1 MQYTEL
7 LIDKNY
13 DSFNPVDFGYH
24 DCKPSHHFG
33 PAVRQYWL
41 LHYVTSGFGRFEK
54 EGKVYHLQPGQIFV
68 IPPHVTTYYEAD
80 SKRPW
85 VYIWIGFTA
94 ENSLP
99 IDLPDVIT
107 APELGTLFE
116 SMKLCSKMS
125 NGKEAYL
132 SAKIWEMFSILLEQT
147 KQSNDWTDAAI
158 SFMNNN
164 YHNPI
169 NITEIAK
176 RIGFDRS
183 YFSSAFKKKIGISP
197 QQYLLNLRMEKA
209 AELMLKSGVKPSVA
223 AASVGYDDLFV
234 FSKAFK
240 KHFGVSPRG
249 YTEEFKQSI

>member
-1 MQYTEL
+1 M
-7 LIDKNY
+7 
-13 DSFNPVDFGYH
+13 
-24 DCKPSHHFG
+24 
-33 PAVRQYWL
+33 
-41 LHYVTSGFGRFEK
+41 
-54 EGKVYHLQPGQIFV
+54 
-68 IPPHVTTYYEAD
+68 
-80 SKRPW
+80 
-85 VYIWIGFTA
+85 
-94 ENSLP
+94 
-99 IDLPDVIT
+99 PDVIT